1 MTSTRRRSSNDDD
14 LLRSFLPIATAA
26 RLLFPVPFS
35 CGKWRKGFLI
45 KTKCTRNVDQHVIS
59 FHCCIIGL
67 VPSPFSTYPRCTVPS
82 LFLNACGRRNEKE
95 RERENGESFWN
106 RYWERSCVDR
116 GRTPVSRQKER
127 KKRKEARAVCQVNVE
142 WGLHAHVDPRRRISI
157 LSAPLKS
164 LLLLLL
170 LWKPFPE
177 TAQVSPSV
185 RSPNSFQPSLPTAE
199 DEYIRAG
206 GILLLHVED
215 QTGCGN

>member
-95 RERENGESFWN
+95 RER
-106 RYWERSCVDR
+106 
-116 GRTPVSRQKER
+116 GRTGRVSEIDIER
-127 KKRKEARAVCQVNVE
+127 EAALTAAVR
-142 WGLHAHVDPRRRISI
+142 P
-157 LSAPLKS
+157 
-164 LLLLLL
+164 
-170 LWKPFPE
+170 
-177 TAQVSPSV
+177 
-185 RSPNSFQPSLPTAE
+185 
-199 DEYIRAG
+199 
-206 GILLLHVED
+206 
-215 QTGCGN
+215 